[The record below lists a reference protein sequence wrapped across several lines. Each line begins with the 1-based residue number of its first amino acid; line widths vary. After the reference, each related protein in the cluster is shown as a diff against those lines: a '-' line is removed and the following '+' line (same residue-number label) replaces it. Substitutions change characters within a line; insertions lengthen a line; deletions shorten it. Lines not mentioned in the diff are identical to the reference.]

1 MFRRKS
7 LADDKT
13 EECLDRKMV
22 AGEKEPGEEKV
33 AEY

>member
-13 EECLDRKMV
+13 EECLEIKMV
-22 AGEKEPGEEKV
+22 AGEKEPGV
-33 AEY
+33 